1 MFFKSLFS
9 FCIFLL
15 SILLIKECHSQI
27 YYHPGTGMYH
37 NYGPS
42 AQHHFNYGYSNP
54 YHYYQGQQQ
63 QYNHPY
69 YQQYYQQQAAA
80 SGHAPYHY
88 ASGQHSAAPHVNPTN
103 IAYHHDEGNHGQ
115 GVPGLATFWLSCSS
129 HNCQGR
135 KK

>member
-1 MFFKSLFS
+1 
-9 FCIFLL
+9 
-15 SILLIKECHSQI
+15 
-27 YYHPGTGMYH
+27 MYH

-42 AQHHFNYGYSNP
+42 SGQPQYHYNYGYSNP
-54 YHYYQGQQQ
+54 YHYYGGQQQ
-63 QYNHPY
+63 QQY
-69 YQQYYQQQAAA
+69 YPYYQQQATA

-88 ASGQHSAAPHVNPTN
+88 ASGHHSAAPHVNPTN

-129 HNCQGR
+129 HNCQG